1 MIMIS
6 WGRSKPVIGQALNM
20 GSSFSGLSLTAV
32 ESTPTFCTKRYQRGP
47 CGRSGT
53 STWILWLDL
62 EVPWFRTLPPGRE
75 YAFKNRLLPCSSG
88 TLEWIMFSFA
98 WTGNAAGAKDAMCSA
113 FAKRLW
119 LGVLLVTITSARP
132 TLQGTELKK
141 KWNPKCDS
149 MWWNFCDFCL
159 PLTRY
164 TWFIYLMLWSIC
176 VTIWTLTST
185 NCITD
190 QMLLLLI
197 SLMTPRV

>member
-1 MIMIS
+1 M
-6 WGRSKPVIGQALNM
+6 
-20 GSSFSGLSLTAV
+20 
-32 ESTPTFCTKRYQRGP
+32 
-47 CGRSGT
+47 
-53 STWILWLDL
+53 
-62 EVPWFRTLPPGRE
+62 PWFRTLPPGRE

-113 FAKRLW
+113 FAKRW
-119 LGVLLVTITSARP
+119 CFGVLLVTITSA
-132 TLQGTELKK
+132 GHWAKKK

-164 TWFIYLMLWSIC
+164 TWFIYLMLGSIC

-190 QMLLLLI
+190 QLLLLLI
-197 SLMTPRV
+197 SLMKPRV

>member
-1 MIMIS
+1 M
-6 WGRSKPVIGQALNM
+6 
-20 GSSFSGLSLTAV
+20 
-32 ESTPTFCTKRYQRGP
+32 
-47 CGRSGT
+47 
-53 STWILWLDL
+53 
-62 EVPWFRTLPPGRE
+62 PWFRTLPPGRE

-141 KWNPKCDS
+141 MKSKMWFNVMKFLWLLLAFNP
-149 MWWNFCDFCL
+149 L
-159 PLTRY
+159 
-164 TWFIYLMLWSIC
+164 YLMFWSIC

-190 QMLLLLI
+190 QLLLLLI
-197 SLMTPRV
+197 SISLMKPRV